1 MPAATPVE
9 ADESEARGVF
19 ARLGPKG
26 SFMGI
31 RLSPETVLQFYFN
44 LDATVHAEVLKEEE
58 METRSTT
65 VTVPL
70 GELLI
75 EAVYHGEDLEQ
86 KIAFSRVSWTDEK
99 LRRRPIQ
106 SPEPTSTA
114 APRRRSRLS

>member
-1 MPAATPVE
+1 
-9 ADESEARGVF
+9 
-19 ARLGPKG
+19 
-26 SFMGI
+26 MGI
-31 RLSPETVLQFYFN
+31 RLSPEEVLQFYFN
-44 LDATVHAEVLKEEE
+44 SDATVHAEVLKEEE

-75 EAVYHGEDLEQ
+75 EAAYRGEDLEQ
-86 KIAFSRVSWTDEK
+86 KIAFSRVIWTDEK